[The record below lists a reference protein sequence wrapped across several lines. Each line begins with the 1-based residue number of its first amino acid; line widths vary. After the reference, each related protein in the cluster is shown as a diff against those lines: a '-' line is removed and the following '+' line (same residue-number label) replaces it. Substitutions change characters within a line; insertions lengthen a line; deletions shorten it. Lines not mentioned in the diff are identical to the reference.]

1 MSEQLEQSLREAAQ
15 ADARSVEAKRP
26 EQAAQ
31 ALMMLCDGMS
41 ERAVERGT
49 GISARCVSTM
59 KKRHAEFLQVGRAE
73 AARRAAR
80 LASKA
85 ESVALQKLRL
95 LDPEESSDA
104 ADRAEREETLKKL
117 NPRDVLV
124 TYGVAC
130 DKSRQLEVPPAV
142 VADHSKVPSLETI
155 RSALEEARA
164 VVAARKEDEERAK
177 ETEIETRVAERLREI
192 EGAENVI
199 EIGGGTERTSSRS
212 EAGVRGA

>member
-95 LDPEESSDA
+95 LDPEEAVDK

-130 DKSRQLEVPPAV
+130 DKSRQLEPAPMV
-142 VADHSKVPSLETI
+142 VADYSNVPSLDRVREVL
-155 RSALEEARA
+155 AQVRA
-164 VVAARKEDEERAK
+164 DAAARREDEERAK
-177 ETEIETRVAERLREI
+177 ESEIDKRVSERLREI

-199 EIGGGTERTSSRS
+199 EIGGGTESKAGRS
-212 EAGVRGA
+212 KGGVRGA